1 MKETLIDIL
10 HCPVCAAGLDIR
22 QRDVVNEDNQI
33 QEGLLSC
40 SKCHEQYPIINGIP
54 RFVPSS
60 NYADSFGFEWRLYGR
75 VQIDSFT
82 GNHISRDRFEATTGW
97 QQGSKKGQLILDA
110 GCGGGRF
117 AEIAMT
123 TGATVVA
130 FDYSNCIDF
139 TKTNFTG
146 RDDILN
152 LLQADIRKMPFKPVF
167 DAVYC
172 MGVLQHTPS
181 PQESLR
187 CLYKILKPGGEL
199 VVDVYDRP
207 EVRRRLISYLNP
219 QKWFWEPL
227 LKMMPHKPLHS
238 FIQIYVRLFLPLDTA
253 ALRRI
258 KKGGTAAWFLQAI
271 RHSLPLISNSSLEF
285 PFLSEEY
292 KLLWATM
299 NTLDHYS
306 PKYTQPQTR
315 TTMRRWAEELGL
327 KNVEVFMKPGC
338 GDGTALVLRGVK

>member
-10 HCPVCAAGLDIR
+10 RCPVCASGLDII
-22 QRDVVNEDNQI
+22 QRDVVNEDGQI

-40 SKCHEQYPIINGIP
+40 LKCQEPYPIINGLP

-75 VQIDSFT
+75 VQIDSFS
-82 GNHISRDRFEATTGW
+82 GNRISRDRYEATTGW
-97 QQGSKKGQLILDA
+97 LPDSKKDQLILDA

-117 AEIAMT
+117 AEIALT
-123 TGATVVA
+123 TGAMVVA

-146 RDDILN
+146 RDDSLH
-152 LLQADIRKMPFKPVF
+152 LLQADISKMPFKPVF

-172 MGVLQHTPS
+172 MGVLQHTPN

-187 CLYKILKPGGEL
+187 CLYNVLKPGGEL
-199 VVDVYDRP
+199 VVDVYEKP
-207 EVRRRLISYLNP
+207 EVRRRFVSYLNP
-219 QKWFWEPL
+219 QKWFWQPL
-227 LKMMPHKPLHS
+227 FKRIPHKVLHR
-238 FIQIYVRLFLPLDTA
+238 FIQLYVRLFLSLDTVV
-253 ALRRI
+253 LRRI
-258 KKGGTAAWFLQAI
+258 GKGGIAEWCLQAI
-271 RHSLPLISNSSLEF
+271 KHSFPIISNHSLDF
-285 PFLSEEY
+285 PFLSQQY
-292 KLLWATM
+292 KLLWAIM

-327 KNVEVFMKPGC
+327 KNIEVFVKPGC
-338 GDGTALVLRGVK
+338 GDGTALVLKGIK